1 MDEDLQE
8 VARALL
14 AAGCKELVRKDAPV
28 EPALELMDAALLLSP
43 FLRVYAVSVRARSI
57 DSTAGIWRS
66 KAHGGRAC
74 FGTCV
79 KGAVSPS
86 AQPTPRPSLALAPV
100 GQAGIS
106 T

>member
-43 FLRVYAVSVRARSI
+43 FLRVYAVRVLIRQRGFEDQRPMGVECALARLFGGQS
-57 DSTAGIWRS
+57 
-66 KAHGGRAC
+66 AHPHNN
-74 FGTCV
+74 V
-79 KGAVSPS
+79 PSP
-86 AQPTPRPSLALAPV
+86 LALMPV

-106 T
+106 M